1 MAENR
6 EFSHFS
12 APVAQLDRVSASE
25 AEGCGFDPRPVQYFS
40 TSFLNGEIFYGSR
53 QNQATRTRVK
63 TATPMGESPGPPQL
77 RLAICRYGSPLARM
91 KLSDTPGLLKDT
103 VMAWSSDNATR
114 LSAALA
120 YYAVFSIA
128 PILIIIIAIVALVFG
143 REAAQGQIAG
153 ELSSWMGN
161 SAANDVQSWVAA
173 TGQSKSSGIWATA
186 IGVGVLLL
194 GASTFFGELKN
205 ALNAIW
211 GVTTRPGNT
220 VSTLVRDKLLGV
232 SMVLCIGLLL
242 MTSLFISALITG
254 LSGWLVTVVA
264 VHPFVWKIVDLVISF
279 SITTTLFALIFKILP
294 NVHLT
299 WRDVLPGALVTAGF
313 FAAGKSIIAWYLGT
327 SSVGSPFGA
336 AGTVIILLLGVYYL
350 TGILF
355 FGAEFTKVYLLRSGG
370 KIIPNRFGILTT
382 PAAAQGVDESK
393 AGAAAVNVVKPN
405 KT

>member
-1 MAENR
+1 
-6 EFSHFS
+6 
-12 APVAQLDRVSASE
+12 
-25 AEGCGFDPRPVQYFS
+25 
-40 TSFLNGEIFYGSR
+40 
-53 QNQATRTRVK
+53 
-63 TATPMGESPGPPQL
+63 
-77 RLAICRYGSPLARM
+77 M

-128 PILIIIIAIVALVFG
+128 PILIIIIAVVALVFG

-153 ELSSWMGN
+153 ELSSWLGAT
-161 SAANDVQSWVAA
+161 AANDVQSWVAA
-173 TGQSKSSGIWATA
+173 TGQSKSSIWATV
-186 IGVGVLLL
+186 IGIGVLLL

-211 GVTTRPGNT
+211 GVTTRPGHT
-220 VSTLVRDKLLGV
+220 ISTLVLDKLLGV
-232 SMVLCIGLLL
+232 SMILCIGLLL
-242 MTSLFISALITG
+242 MASLFISALITG
-254 LSGWLVTVVA
+254 FSGWLATVVA
-264 VHPFVWKIVDLVISF
+264 VHPFVWKMVDLFVSF
-279 SITTTLFALIFKILP
+279 SITTTLFSLIFKILP

-299 WRDVLPGALVTAGF
+299 WRDVLPGALVTAGL
-313 FAAGKSIIAWYLGT
+313 FAAGKSLIAWYLGT
-327 SSVGSPFGA
+327 SSAGSAFGA

-370 KIIPNRFGILTT
+370 KIVPNRFGALAT

-393 AGAAAVNVVKPN
+393 AGANAANVVKEN
-405 KT
+405 TTAAQRE

>member
-1 MAENR
+1 
-6 EFSHFS
+6 
-12 APVAQLDRVSASE
+12 
-25 AEGCGFDPRPVQYFS
+25 
-40 TSFLNGEIFYGSR
+40 
-53 QNQATRTRVK
+53 
-63 TATPMGESPGPPQL
+63 
-77 RLAICRYGSPLARM
+77 M

-254 LSGWLVTVVA
+254 LSGWLATVMA
-264 VHPFVWKIVDLVISF
+264 VHPFVWKTVDLVISF

-299 WRDVLPGALVTAGF
+299 WRDVLPGALVTAGL

-370 KIIPNRFGILTT
+370 KIIPNRFGALTT

-393 AGAAAVNVVKPN
+393 AGAAAANVVKPN